1 MVASKSAVVSAR
13 NRKVPSKPRSVA
25 VNQKVIPLSSPVKNL
40 PNRARS
46 KAKTTPIQLKARTPL
61 WLLRLYTL
69 QRPSSAVMFLLVTGM
84 LTVYS
89 LTVNSEKIWSQS
101 QSKLEILQRHERQ
114 LTTTNEVLKNKLA
127 VQAQQPVTNLV
138 PQNPTKAIFLPP
150 APQRSDRAADSIF
163 PATTGAQSKQPNPSP
178 LGY

>member
-1 MVASKSAVVSAR
+1 MAVASKSAVSAR
-13 NRKVPSKPRSVA
+13 NRKVPSKARA
-25 VNQKVIPLSSPVKNL
+25 GAELNQKVISLSSPALDL

-46 KAKTTPIQLKARTPL
+46 NAKNVPIQLNAPKPI

-69 QRPSSAVMFLLVTGM
+69 QRPSSAVMFLLVTVM

-89 LTVNSEKIWSQS
+89 WTVYSQKMWSQS
-101 QSKLEILQRHERQ
+101 YNKLESLQRHERQ
-114 LTTTNEVLKNKLA
+114 LTTTSEVLKNKLA
-127 VQAQQPVTNLV
+127 VQAQQPGTNLV

-150 APQRSDRAADSIF
+150 APQRRDRVADSIL
-163 PATTGAQSKQPNPSP
+163 PATSNKSKQPNPSP